1 MPKKA
6 IYFKELPL
14 DIRLVR
20 CFMPIEGKDV
30 KIKSLGSAIKVP
42 LIFVLGAVKRYVF
55 VSWRRSEPF

>member
-6 IYFKELPL
+6 LSFKELPL

-30 KIKSLGSAIKVP
+30 KIKSLGSAINVP
-42 LIFVLGAVKRYVF
+42 LIFVLGTVKRYVLA
-55 VSWRRSEPF
+55 S